1 MFIKTREYQE
11 LFLEALRAG
20 IRGQRVAWKERSVQE
35 WSGFLPWRTCIM
47 CCRWFRRR
55 WRSAGSGFGGP
66 CDVCKSAGKESTA
79 DGTSEDDDR
88 RISGVVR
95 SFTTDGCKAAGGKRN
110 RLPQSVPESR
120 MRGFLLMRIC

>member
-20 IRGQRVAWKERSVQE
+20 IRGQRVAWKERSMQE
-35 WSGFLPWRTCIM
+35 WSGVFALADMP
-47 CCRWFRRR
+47 
-55 WRSAGSGFGGP
+55 GSGFGGP
-66 CDVCKSAGKESTA
+66 CDVCKSAGKESAA

-95 SFTTDGCKAAGGKRN
+95 SFTTDGCKGTGGKRN
-110 RLPQSVPESR
+110 RLPQSVSES
-120 MRGFLLMRIC
+120 GCEAFC

>member
-1 MFIKTREYQE
+1 M
-11 LFLEALRAG
+11 
-20 IRGQRVAWKERSVQE
+20 
-35 WSGFLPWRTCIM
+35 P
-47 CCRWFRRR
+47 
-55 WRSAGSGFGGP
+55 GSGFGGP

-110 RLPQSVPESR
+110 RLPQSVPES
-120 MRGFLLMRIC
+120 GCEAFC